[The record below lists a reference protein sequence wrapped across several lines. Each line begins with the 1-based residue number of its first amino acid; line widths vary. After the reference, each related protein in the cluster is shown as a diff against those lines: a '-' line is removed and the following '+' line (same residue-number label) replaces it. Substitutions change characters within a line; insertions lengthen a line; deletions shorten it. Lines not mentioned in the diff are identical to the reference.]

1 MQNTYVLPGLS
12 SQDPYKTYRFGVA
25 LARARANSA
34 LEQDGVVD
42 PFAAEG
48 AFGEL
53 AVVSGFDSGVE
64 AIIDQALT
72 MTDTP
77 GGKVLVGSKSSEE
90 PATVSTKSPV
100 NSFKGYPR

>member
-1 MQNTYVLPGLS
+1 M
-12 SQDPYKTYRFGVA
+12 
-25 LARARANSA
+25 ARARANSA
-34 LEQDGVVD
+34 LEQDGVAE

-64 AIIDQALT
+64 EIIDQALT

-77 GGKVLVGSKSSEE
+77 GGKVLVGSKASDE
-90 PATVSTKSPV
+90 PKTVSTKSPV
-100 NSFKGYPR
+100 TAFKGYPR